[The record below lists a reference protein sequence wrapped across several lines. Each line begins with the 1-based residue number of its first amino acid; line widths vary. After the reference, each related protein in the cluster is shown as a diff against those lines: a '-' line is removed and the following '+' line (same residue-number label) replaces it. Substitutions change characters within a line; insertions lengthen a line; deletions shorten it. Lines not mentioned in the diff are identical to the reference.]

1 MNIAAAEKK
10 LFSGTT
16 HWVIQGGVFV
26 PFTAIIPGQAI
37 TSVLRRQFPKLGAE
51 KIAVVST
58 QNGLKSYWIYD
69 EQEFEDKGYW
79 CFRQPEYV
87 QRVYRCWL
95 ERKREFYRE
104 ISRLERLDITKQ
116 PSKEFRRFYHIYL
129 REYSLPLITEYYS
142 LGGDKFVRQLKRR
155 YAEYKQL
162 DSDIVIFTRA
172 PKPSFLQ
179 RAELPLLELAL
190 GLEGKRLPRKMD
202 EFRKQ
207 WPKQYRALEHIQRK
221 FFWIYFD
228 YRNTVPLTN
237 DHFFQKLR
245 SYIARPRTAL
255 RQRAREL
262 QRYQKHTITLQRKAK
277 NHTRLTTTE
286 IKILRSIGFAGHWQ
300 DERKQAN
307 LIANYWCQKFISVF
321 AKQLGYTR
329 TEIWHL
335 TPDELFAVYRGRRVA
350 SAELKRRKN
359 GCLYYAFTNGAE
371 GIVSGQ
377 QYERI
382 WKRISGMNVPAN
394 TTVLHGI
401 GASPG
406 VLRGIIRKIE
416 TPSKHG
422 KNLRPGEILLTY
434 MTRPDF
440 VPYMHKAGAIVTDEG
455 GLTSHAAI
463 IARELKIPCVVGTR
477 MAMRVLKDGDLVEID
492 AANGLVRKIR

>member
-1 MNIAAAEKK
+1 MNIAKAEKR

-37 TSVLRRQFPKLGAE
+37 TSVLNRHFSKLGAD

-58 QNGLKSYWIYD
+58 HNGLKSYWIYD

-79 CFRQPEYV
+79 CFRQPGYV
-87 QRVYRCWL
+87 QRVYQRWL
-95 ERKREFYRE
+95 EHKQEFYQAIR
-104 ISRLERLDITKQ
+104 RLEKTDITRQ
-116 PSKEFRRFYHIYL
+116 PLKEFRRFYHIYL

-142 LGGDKFVRQLKRR
+142 LGGDKFVRQLKQR

-162 DSDIVIFTRA
+162 DSDIVAFTR
-172 PKPSFLQ
+172 PLKTSFLQ
-179 RAELPLLELAL
+179 RAELSLLELAL
-190 GLEGKRLPRKMD
+190 GLKGKRLPSGID

-207 WPKQYRALEHIQRK
+207 WPKQYRALERIQRE

-245 SYIARPRTAL
+245 SFIVRPRAAL

-262 QRYQKHTITLQRKAK
+262 QHYQEHTIALQRKAK
-277 NHTRLTTTE
+277 KHTRLTAAE

-307 LIANYWCQKFISVF
+307 LIANYWCQKFIGIF
-321 AKQLGYTR
+321 ARRLGCTK

-335 TPDELFAVYRGRRVA
+335 TPGELFAAYRGQRIAR
-350 SAELKRRKN
+350 AELRRRKS
-359 GCLYYAFTNGAE
+359 GCIYYTFANGAE
-371 GIVSGQ
+371 DVASGQ
-377 QYERI
+377 TYERI
-382 WKRISGMNVPAN
+382 WKRIASMNVPKNA
-394 TTVLHGI
+394 TVLHGI

-406 VLRGIIRKIE
+406 KLQGIVRKIE
-416 TPSKHG
+416 TPAKHG

-463 IARELKIPCVVGTR
+463 IARKLKIPCVVGTR
-477 MAMRVLKDGDLVEID
+477 VAMRVFKDGDRVEVD
-492 AANGLVRKIR
+492 ATKGIVRKL